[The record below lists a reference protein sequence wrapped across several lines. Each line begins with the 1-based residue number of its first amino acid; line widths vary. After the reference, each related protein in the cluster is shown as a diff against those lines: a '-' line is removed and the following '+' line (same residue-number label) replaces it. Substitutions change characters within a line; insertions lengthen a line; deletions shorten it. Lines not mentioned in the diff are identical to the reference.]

1 VQGLSRK
8 KDCHGKYVI
17 LLWES
22 GAKSC
27 WSFATL
33 FPKVSFGKGK
43 YNVIILLYYIM
54 SIPKATAIPIINNAT
69 PLDSAKNYD
78 YAKLKTPLIYGT
90 FFAVMIILMGVSI
103 DLIYSKNSSLPGA
116 PSLTQEQSK
125 TAITIVAFVSAFVL
139 IILLTIPQ
147 YKEFLI
153 FLGKLKFVLLL
164 AGYIIGLIILYQ
176 TVPKGIIDAYSF
188 LFFPITMLIGIYLFY
203 LAMEK
208 GTLYGLD
215 LNYERIK
222 YSLIY
227 FCLLVFIL
235 LFYTVDP
242 GGYLKTYF
250 GPSLIVTIL
259 LAIFGFLYLI
269 TLMTLPSV
277 KQGTPTNPS
286 PGGLFKGLTKM
297 SLFSG
302 IAFII
307 FLIVIVSGILAY
319 PGGFTNGTG
328 AAGSDKTNKISLIVI
343 LLIVI
348 FIAWILFFGIQSF
361 SKIPFRDSDGDINL
375 SLSNITNIS
384 RQVFMLLFGLIFSG
398 LLIGWLVMGVEGLSS
413 KSGIVSFILNALIV
427 VTILGLV
434 FKLITGG
441 TYYKKSAFFRLIVNA
456 LLYIPCILV
465 GLLDTIM
472 SFLGIGVSAG
482 SGKSGLSGLWS
493 GLSTTIE
500 STKNTPATYYALLVF
515 IIFLYVIYF
524 FLGQQIQT
532 NVAKQG
538 GTILV
543 NSPVYTNSENSI
555 GTYDNLNGTDSNE
568 NLYDYNYAI
577 SFWVYIDA
585 VSPNV
590 TSSLDKYT
598 SLLNY
603 GGKPNVLYNASENT
617 LMITLLNTGEP
628 AIGSVSRLKN
638 PQELDASGNI
648 IIYKMEKVLLQK
660 WNNIIINYTGG
671 TIDIF
676 YNGKLVKSVNEAVP
690 QMSKDTLTIGA
701 NKGIS
706 GGICNVTYFNSSI
719 SASQIYYLYNTVK
732 DKNPPVANPSKESI
746 AKNVLA
752 GVGVKANPP
761 VITIPITIDVKSEPS
776 SEEANPNPSPAKADP
791 NNLYTNYL
799 SFKWFAT
806 ANNDNYNG

>member
-1 VQGLSRK
+1 
-8 KDCHGKYVI
+8 
-17 LLWES
+17 
-22 GAKSC
+22 
-27 WSFATL
+27 
-33 FPKVSFGKGK
+33 
-43 YNVIILLYYIM
+43 M

-69 PLDSAKNYD
+69 PIDSIKNFD
-78 YAKLKTPLIYGT
+78 YTKLKTPLIYGT
-90 FFAVMIILMGVSI
+90 FFAVMLILMGITI
-103 DLIYSKNSSLPGA
+103 DLIYSKNTSLPGA
-116 PSLTQEQSK
+116 PPLTKEQNN
-125 TAITIVAFVSAFVL
+125 TAITIIAFMSAIVL
-139 IILLTIPQ
+139 IIFLTIPH
-147 YKEFLI
+147 YKDFLI

-176 TVPKGIIDAYSF
+176 TVPKGITNAYAF

-208 GTLYGLD
+208 GQLYGLD
-215 LNYERIK
+215 LSYERIK
-222 YSLIY
+222 YALVY

-259 LAIFGFLYLI
+259 LAIFGFLYLL
-269 TLMTLPSV
+269 TLMTLPSI
-277 KQGTPTNPS
+277 KQGTAANPS
-286 PGGLFKGLTKM
+286 PGGFFKGLTKM
-297 SLFSG
+297 SLYSG
-302 IAFII
+302 IALLI
-307 FLIVIVSGILAY
+307 FLIVIVSGILAF

-328 AAGSDKTNKISLIVI
+328 LAGSDKTNKVSLIVI

-361 SKIPFRDSDGDINL
+361 SKISFRDSDGDINM

-398 LLIGWLVMGVEGLSS
+398 LLIGWLVMGVDSLSS
-413 KSGIVSFILNALIV
+413 KSGIISFILNALIV
-427 VTILGLV
+427 VSILGLV

-441 TYYKKSAFFRLIVNA
+441 TYYKKSPFFRLIVNT

-472 SFLGIGVSAG
+472 SFLGIGTSAG
-482 SGKSGLSGLWS
+482 ANAGKTGLSGLWA
-493 GLSTTIE
+493 GLSSTIE
-500 STKNTPATYYALLVF
+500 SAKNTPASYYGLLVF
-515 IIFLYVIYF
+515 IILLYVIYF
-524 FLGQQIQT
+524 FLGQQIKT

-543 NSPVYTNSENSI
+543 NNPVYTNSENTI

-590 TSSLDKYT
+590 SSSLDKYT

-603 GGKPNVLYNASENT
+603 GDKPNVLYNASENT
-617 LMITLLNTGEP
+617 LMITMLNTGEP
-628 AIGSVSRLKN
+628 AVGSVSRLKN
-638 PQELDASGNI
+638 PQELDAAGNI
-648 IIYKMEKVLLQK
+648 IIYKLEKVLLQK
-660 WNNIIINYTGG
+660 WNNIIINYNGG

-701 NKGIS
+701 NKGIN
-706 GGICNVTYFNSSI
+706 GGICNVTYFNSNI
-719 SASQIYYLYNTVK
+719 NASQIYYLYNTVK
-732 DKNPPVANPSKESI
+732 DKNPPVANPAKESI
-746 AKNVLA
+746 VKDVLA
-752 GVGVKANPP
+752 GAGIKANPP
-761 VITIPITIDVKSEPS
+761 VVTIPITIDVKSEPPS
-776 SEEANPNPSPAKADP
+776 DEANPNQPVKGDP
-791 NNLYTNYL
+791 NSPYMNYL

-806 ANNDNYNG
+806 ANNDDYIGL

>member
-1 VQGLSRK
+1 
-8 KDCHGKYVI
+8 
-17 LLWES
+17 
-22 GAKSC
+22 
-27 WSFATL
+27 
-33 FPKVSFGKGK
+33 
-43 YNVIILLYYIM
+43 M

-69 PLDSAKNYD
+69 PLDSTKNYD
-78 YAKLKTPLIYGT
+78 YEKLKTPLIYGT
-90 FFAVMIILMGVSI
+90 FFAVMLILMGVTI
-103 DLIYSKNSSLPGA
+103 GLIYSKNVDLPGA
-116 PSLTQEQSK
+116 PSLTQSQNK
-125 TAITIVAFVSAFVL
+125 TAITIIAFMSAIVL

-147 YKEFLI
+147 YKEFLN

-176 TVPKGIIDAYSF
+176 TVPKGIINAYAF

-203 LAMEK
+203 LSMEK

-222 YSLIY
+222 YALIY

-269 TLMTLPSV
+269 TLMTLPSI
-277 KQGTPTNPS
+277 KKGSMPDNS
-286 PGGLFKGLTKM
+286 AGGLFKGLTKM

-328 AAGSDKTNKISLIVI
+328 IAGSDKTNKVSLIVI

-348 FIAWILFFGIQSF
+348 FLSWIIFFGIQSF

-413 KSGIVSFILNALIV
+413 KLGIVSFILNALIV
-427 VTILGLV
+427 IAILGLV
-434 FKLITGG
+434 FKLVTGG
-441 TYYKKSAFFRLIVNA
+441 TYYKKSPFFRLIINT

-472 SFLGIGVSAG
+472 SFLGFGAS
-482 SGKSGLSGLWS
+482 SGKSGISGLWS

-500 STKNTPATYYALLVF
+500 STKNTPATYYALLV
-515 IIFLYVIYF
+515 IIILLYVFYF

-543 NSPVYTNSENSI
+543 NNPVYTNTENTI
-555 GTYDNLNGTDSNE
+555 GTYDNLNGTNSDDNQ
-568 NLYDYNYAI
+568 YDYNYAI

-590 TSSLDKYT
+590 SSSLDKYT

-628 AIGSVSRLKN
+628 AIGSASRLKN

-660 WNNIIINYTGG
+660 WNNIIINYSGG

-690 QMSKDTLTIGA
+690 QMTKDTLTIGA
-701 NKGIS
+701 DKGIN

-719 SASQIYYLYNTVK
+719 NASQIYYLYNTVK
-732 DKNPPVANPSKESI
+732 DKNPPVASSAKESI
-746 AKNVLA
+746 VKNVLA
-752 GVGVKANPP
+752 GAGIKANPP
-761 VITIPITIDVKSEPS
+761 VVTIPITIDVKSEPS
-776 SEEANPNPSPAKADP
+776 SEEANPNPPVKGDP
-791 NNLYTNYL
+791 NNPYMDYL

>member
-1 VQGLSRK
+1 
-8 KDCHGKYVI
+8 
-17 LLWES
+17 
-22 GAKSC
+22 
-27 WSFATL
+27 
-33 FPKVSFGKGK
+33 
-43 YNVIILLYYIM
+43 M

-69 PLDSAKNYD
+69 PIDSIKNFD
-78 YAKLKTPLIYGT
+78 YTKLKTPLIYGT
-90 FFAVMIILMGVSI
+90 FFAVMLILMGITI
-103 DLIYSKNSSLPGA
+103 DLIYSKNTSLPGA
-116 PSLTQEQSK
+116 PPLTKEQNN
-125 TAITIVAFVSAFVL
+125 TAITIIAFMSAIVL
-139 IILLTIPQ
+139 IIFLTIPH
-147 YKEFLI
+147 YKDFLI

-176 TVPKGIIDAYSF
+176 TVPKGITNAYAF

-215 LNYERIK
+215 LSYERIK
-222 YSLIY
+222 YALVY

-259 LAIFGFLYLI
+259 LAIFGFLYLL
-269 TLMTLPSV
+269 TLMTLPSI
-277 KQGTPTNPS
+277 KQGTAANPS
-286 PGGLFKGLTKM
+286 PGGFFKGLTKM

-302 IAFII
+302 IALLI
-307 FLIVIVSGILAY
+307 FLIVVVSGILAF

-328 AAGSDKTNKISLIVI
+328 LAGSDKTNKVSLIVI

-361 SKIPFRDSDGDINL
+361 SKISFRDSDGDINM

-413 KSGIVSFILNALIV
+413 KSGIISFILNALIV
-427 VTILGLV
+427 VAILGLV

-441 TYYKKSAFFRLIVNA
+441 TYYKKSPFFRLIVNT

-472 SFLGIGVSAG
+472 SFLGIGASAG
-482 SGKSGLSGLWS
+482 ANAGKTGLSGLWA
-493 GLSTTIE
+493 GLSSTIE
-500 STKNTPATYYALLVF
+500 SAKNTPASYYGLLVF
-515 IIFLYVIYF
+515 IILLYVIYF
-524 FLGQQIQT
+524 FLGQQIKT

-543 NSPVYTNSENSI
+543 NNPVYTNSENTI

-590 TSSLDKYT
+590 SSSLDKYT

-603 GGKPNVLYNASENT
+603 GDKPNVLYNASENT
-617 LMITLLNTGEP
+617 LMITMLNTGEP
-628 AIGSVSRLKN
+628 AVGSVSRLKN
-638 PQELDASGNI
+638 PQELDAAGNI
-648 IIYKMEKVLLQK
+648 IIYKLEKVLLQK
-660 WNNIIINYTGG
+660 WNNIIINYNGG

-701 NKGIS
+701 NKGIN
-706 GGICNVTYFNSSI
+706 GGICNVTYFNSNI
-719 SASQIYYLYNTVK
+719 NASQIYYLYNTVK
-732 DKNPPVANPSKESI
+732 DKNPPVANPAKESI
-746 AKNVLA
+746 VKDVLA
-752 GVGVKANPP
+752 GGGIKTNPP
-761 VITIPITIDVKSEPS
+761 VVTIPITIDVKSEPPS
-776 SEEANPNPSPAKADP
+776 DEANPNPPVKGDP
-791 NNLYTNYL
+791 NNPYMNYL

-806 ANNDNYNG
+806 ANNDDYNGL